1 MVPTFGL
8 TDAAGNRKPAYDVFK
23 QITPQRQPLQ
33 PVVQPTAPSVTTQP
47 SAGIS
52 TTPLP
57 PAPTLTPPTSI
68 PVSPTTPTASG
79 QPADLNSLL
88 QQATEWNTQ
97 VQELQAE
104 LTEFQQMLQQFIAQQ
119 GQSTTGTGVPV
130 TPSVPTQPTTTSK
143 PAPPIQNITNQLKR
157 APGKQF
163 PTRALSQ
170 IQRVIIHH
178 TAIPPTVGAERIATH
193 RVDNQGW
200 PGIGYHY
207 FITGEGVIQ
216 QTNELTTQSTH
227 AGQYDSVAIGVCF
240 AGDFTSTIPSPAQ
253 IAAGAQLIAWL
264 MGQFGL
270 SLDAVNGYKELVITQ
285 SPGQQWDSGAHWGN
299 QLKQQIQ
306 AYL

>member
-1 MVPTFGL
+1 V
-8 TDAAGNRKPAYDVFK
+8 
-23 QITPQRQPLQ
+23 
-33 PVVQPTAPSVTTQP
+33 
-47 SAGIS
+47 GIA
-52 TTPLP
+52 TTPPP

-68 PVSPTTPTASG
+68 PVPTSPTAGG
-79 QPADLNSLL
+79 QPTDINSLL
-88 QQATEWNTQ
+88 QQAAEWNTQ
-97 VQELQAE
+97 VQELQTE

-119 GQSTTGTGVPV
+119 GQPTAGTVGTV
-130 TPSVPTQPTTTSK
+130 TPSIPTQPVATGK

-163 PTRALSQ
+163 PTRALNQ
-170 IQRVIIHH
+170 IKRIIIHH
-178 TAIPPTVGAERIATH
+178 TAIVPTVGAERIATH

-207 FITGEGVIQ
+207 FITGDGVVQ

-227 AGQYDSVAIGVCF
+227 AGQYDPVAIGVCF
-240 AGDFTSTIPSPAQ
+240 AGDFTSAVPSPAQ

-270 SLDAVNGYKELVITQ
+270 SLNAVNGYKELVVTQ
-285 SPGQQWDSGAHWGN
+285 SPGQQWDSGAMWGN